1 MMEKNSS
8 LKFVLV
14 ILTLIL
20 VVSVYFNF
28 NNSMFNYI
36 PDILIII
43 SSLIVYVKAPKLTG
57 LSEENIKNK
66 VIKQSII
73 LVLFIVLG
81 KNIIDIFNL
90 NLLFSEN
97 INRNITIITVSIII
111 LFIGNSSPK
120 IPFNRNVGLRLP
132 WTIADEE
139 TWRLAHK
146 VLGYLTF
153 PIILPSTILA
163 LIFNKESIIAFAII
177 LLVFIPSLYSF
188 RFYYNKS
195 KSLK

>member
-1 MMEKNSS
+1 MGKNSS

-36 PDILIII
+36 LDILIII
-43 SSLIVYVKAPKLTG
+43 SSLIVYVKAPQLTG

-90 NLLFSEN
+90 NLLF
-97 INRNITIITVSIII
+97 
-111 LFIGNSSPK
+111 
-120 IPFNRNVGLRLP
+120 
-132 WTIADEE
+132 
-139 TWRLAHK
+139 
-146 VLGYLTF
+146 
-153 PIILPSTILA
+153 
-163 LIFNKESIIAFAII
+163 
-177 LLVFIPSLYSF
+177 
-188 RFYYNKS
+188 
-195 KSLK
+195 